1 MLNAVDAMARVLVK
15 IDRLKQGLGS
25 NPGKVASMGILRFV
39 RREAVRRAISAA
51 LVLPLA
57 ACAVGPDF
65 IPPAAPITDK
75 FLAANSRSIKSGHQD
90 YRDWW
95 RAFRDPTLNQLV
107 QIAYNQ
113 NLTLLSAGT
122 RVLQARAA
130 LGIAI
135 GSLYPQV
142 QQGTGSLIYTQP
154 SAATPLALPN
164 VNPTQFWTDSLAAQ
178 AAWELDFWGKFRRGV
193 ESADG
198 AYLAS
203 IASYDDVLVTLL
215 GDVAAT
221 YIGIR
226 TTEQLIAIARSNISK
241 QQESLK
247 IAKAKY
253 TGGGSSE
260 RDVFQATNVLE
271 QTQAAI
277 PQLTIQLQQGQHAL
291 CVLLGIPPISLN
303 ALLAGSRGRIPVPP
317 GTITVGI
324 PADLLRRRPDVRAAE
339 LAALAQNAQIGVAE
353 AQLYPAI
360 SITGTFGGAASTA
373 NGHNLGQIVSS
384 KGMTYAA
391 GPAFQWNILNYGQIT
406 NNVRLQDA
414 TLQQLLVDYQNTVLK
429 AQQQVDDGIS
439 TFLQSRIQ
447 VGYLR
452 RSAEAARGALR
463 IGTEQYEQGATD
475 FTTVLTAEQNLFQA
489 ESSVATA
496 LANVA
501 LGATA
506 IYRALGGG
514 WQVREDSYFVT
525 AATADQMRARTN
537 WGELL
542 SPAGAPQPPAPGLP
556 SPADV
561 GPTVRPPEW

>member
-1 MLNAVDAMARVLVK
+1 MRFLRRVRLEARSPFLC
-15 IDRLKQGLGS
+15 
-25 NPGKVASMGILRFV
+25 
-39 RREAVRRAISAA
+39 AA

-57 ACAVGPDF
+57 ACAVGPDYVS
-65 IPPAAPITDK
+65 PAAPITDK
-75 FLAANSRSIKSGHQD
+75 FLGANGHSIKTGHQD

-107 QIAYNQ
+107 QTAYNQ

-135 GSLYPQV
+135 GSFYPQV
-142 QQGTGSLIYTQP
+142 QQGTGSLTYTQP
-154 SAATPLALPN
+154 SAASPTALPN
-164 VNPTQFWTDSLAAQ
+164 ANPTQFWTDALAAQ
-178 AAWELDFWGKFRRGV
+178 AAWELDVWGKFRRGV

-203 IASYDDVLVTLL
+203 VANYDDVLVTLL
-215 GDVAAT
+215 GDIAAT

-226 TTEQLIAIARSNISK
+226 TTEQLIAIARSNIAK
-241 QQESLK
+241 QEGALR

-253 TGGGSSE
+253 TGGGTSE
-260 RDVFQATNVLE
+260 RDVYQATNVLE
-271 QTQAAI
+271 QTKAAI
-277 PQLTIQLQQGQHAL
+277 PQLTIQLQQGEHAL
-291 CVLLGIPPISLN
+291 CVLLGIPPVSL
-303 ALLAGSRGRIPVPP
+303 APLLARSRGRIPVPP
-317 GTITVGI
+317 STIAVGI

-384 KGMTYAA
+384 RGVTYAA
-391 GPAFQWNILNYGQIT
+391 GPSFQWNILNYGQIT
-406 NNVRLQDA
+406 NDVRLQDA
-414 TLQQLLVDYQNTVLK
+414 KLQQLLVDYQSTVLK

-439 TFLQSRIQ
+439 TFLQSRVQ

-452 RSAEAARGALR
+452 RSAEAARGALK
-463 IGTEQYEQGATD
+463 IGTEQYDQGATD

-489 ESSVATA
+489 ESNVATA
-496 LANVA
+496 SANVA

-514 WQVREDSYFVT
+514 WQIREDSYFVN
-525 AATADQMRARTN
+525 AATAERMRARTN

-542 SPAGAPQPPAPGLP
+542 PPPGAPQPPAPGLP
-556 SPADV
+556 SPGDV
-561 GPTVRPPEW
+561 GPTVRPPQW

>member
-1 MLNAVDAMARVLVK
+1 
-15 IDRLKQGLGS
+15 
-25 NPGKVASMGILRFV
+25 MGILRFV
-39 RREAVRRAISAA
+39 RREAARRAVSAA

-122 RVLQARAA
+122 RVLQARAV

-135 GSLYPQV
+135 GSFYPQV

-154 SAATPLALPN
+154 SAATPSAPPN
-164 VNPTQFWTDSLAAQ
+164 ANLTQFWTDSLAAQ

-203 IASYDDVLVTLL
+203 IANYDDVLVTLL

-241 QQESLK
+241 QEQALK

-253 TGGGSSE
+253 TGGGTSE
-260 RDVFQATNVLE
+260 RDVFQATNVLA
-271 QTQAAI
+271 QTQASI
-277 PQLTIQLQQGQHAL
+277 PQLTIQLQQGQDAL

-303 ALLAGSRGRIPVPP
+303 AFLARSRGRIPVPP
-317 GTITVGI
+317 STIAVGI

-339 LAALAQNAQIGVAE
+339 LAALAQSAQIGVAE

-373 NGHNLGQIVSS
+373 NGHNLGQIFSS
-384 KGMTYAA
+384 RGITYAA
-391 GPAFQWNILNYGQIT
+391 GPSFQWNILNYGQIT

-414 TLQQLLVDYQNTVLK
+414 KLQQLLVDYQNTVLK

-439 TFLQSRIQ
+439 AFLQSRVQ

-489 ESSVATA
+489 ESGVATA
-496 LANVA
+496 TANVA

-514 WQVREDSYFVT
+514 WQIREDSYFVT

-542 SPAGAPQPPAPGLP
+542 PQAGLPQPPAPGLP
-556 SPADV
+556 SPRDI

>member
-1 MLNAVDAMARVLVK
+1 MFRAIGRTPRAGE
-15 IDRLKQGLGS
+15 IDRSALDALCSFGKLRRCPRPALCVGDLPSSDLGRLQ
-25 NPGKVASMGILRFV
+25 LRPHAGRICIV
-39 RREAVRRAISAA
+39 RWGGRVR
-51 LVLPLA
+51 P
-57 ACAVGPDF
+57 
-65 IPPAAPITDK
+65 
-75 FLAANSRSIKSGHQD
+75 
-90 YRDWW
+90 
-95 RAFRDPTLNQLV
+95 
-107 QIAYNQ
+107 
-113 NLTLLSAGT
+113 
-122 RVLQARAA
+122 
-130 LGIAI
+130 
-135 GSLYPQV
+135 
-142 QQGTGSLIYTQP
+142 
-154 SAATPLALPN
+154 
-164 VNPTQFWTDSLAAQ
+164 
-178 AAWELDFWGKFRRGV
+178 EDFWGKFRRGV

-226 TTEQLIAIARSNISK
+226 TTEQLIAVARSNVSK
-241 QQESLK
+241 QEDALK

-277 PQLTIQLQQGQHAL
+277 PQLTIQLEQGEHAL
-291 CVLLGIPPISLN
+291 CVLLGIPPTSLK
-303 ALLAGSRGRIPVPP
+303 AVLARSRGRIPAPP
-317 GTITVGI
+317 SAIAVGI

-384 KGMTYAA
+384 RGVTYAA
-391 GPAFQWNILNYGQIT
+391 GPSFQWNILNYGQIT
-406 NNVRLQDA
+406 NDVRLQDA
-414 TLQQLLVDYQNTVLK
+414 KLQQLLVDYQNTVLT

-439 TFLQSRIQ
+439 TFLQSRVQ

-452 RSAEAARGALR
+452 KSVAAAQGALR
-463 IGTEQYEQGATD
+463 VGTEQYEQGATD

-489 ESSVATA
+489 ESSLAA
-496 LANVA
+496 AYANVA

-506 IYRALGGG
+506 ICRALGGG
-514 WQVREDSYFVT
+514 WQIREDSYFVT
-525 AATADQMRARTN
+525 RATADQMRARTN
-537 WGELL
+537 WGALL
-542 SPAGAPQPPAPGLP
+542 PSAGQPQPPAPGLP
-556 SPADV
+556 SPADI

>member
-1 MLNAVDAMARVLVK
+1 M
-15 IDRLKQGLGS
+15 GL
-25 NPGKVASMGILRFV
+25 V
-39 RREAVRRAISAA
+39 RRVRRGAA
-51 LVLPLA
+51 RTLQATLVLPLA
-57 ACAVGPDF
+57 ACAVGPNF

-75 FLAANSRSIKSGHQD
+75 FLGANSDSIKSSRQD

-95 RAFRDPTLNQLV
+95 KAFHDPMLNRLV
-107 QIAYNQ
+107 QIAYDQ

-135 GSLYPQV
+135 GSFYPQV
-142 QQGTGSLIYTQP
+142 QQGTGSLTYTQP
-154 SAATPLALPN
+154 SAATPAALPN
-164 VNPTQFWTDSLAAQ
+164 ATPTQFWTDSLAAQ

-241 QQESLK
+241 QEQALE
-247 IAKAKY
+247 IAQAKFK
-253 TGGGSSE
+253 GGGTSE

-277 PQLTIQLQQGQHAL
+277 PQFTIQLQQGQNAL
-291 CVLLGIPPISLN
+291 CVLLGIPPTSLD
-303 ALLAGSRGRIPVPP
+303 ALLARSRGRIPVPP
-317 GTITVGI
+317 STIAVGI

-339 LAALAQNAQIGVAE
+339 LAALAQSAQIGVAE

-384 KGMTYAA
+384 RGVTYAA
-391 GPAFQWNILNYGQIT
+391 GPSFQWNILNYGQIT

-414 TLQQLLVDYQNTVLK
+414 KLQQLLVDYQSTVLSG
-429 AQQQVDDGIS
+429 QQQVDDGIS
-439 TFLQSRIQ
+439 TFLQSRVQ
-447 VGYLR
+447 VRYLR

-489 ESSVATA
+489 ESNVATA
-496 LANVA
+496 SANVA

-514 WQVREDSYFVT
+514 WQIREDSYFVT
-525 AATADQMRARTN
+525 ARTADQMRARTN
-537 WGELL
+537 WGDLL
-542 SPAGAPQPPAPGLP
+542 PPARAPQPPAPGLP
-556 SPADV
+556 SPADI

>member
-1 MLNAVDAMARVLVK
+1 
-15 IDRLKQGLGS
+15 
-25 NPGKVASMGILRFV
+25 MGNFRFV
-39 RREAVRRAISAA
+39 GRGAA
-51 LVLPLA
+51 RCTLLASLVLPLA
-57 ACAVGPDF
+57 ACSVGPDF
-65 IPPAAPITDK
+65 ISPAAPITDK
-75 FLAANSRSIKSGHQD
+75 LLGANSRSIKSSSQD
-90 YRDWW
+90 YRNWW
-95 RAFRDPTLNQLV
+95 TAFRDPTLNQLV
-107 QIAYNQ
+107 QIAYDQ

-122 RVLQARAA
+122 RVLQARAV

-135 GSLYPQV
+135 GSFYPQV

-154 SAATPLALPN
+154 SAVTPLALPN
-164 VNPTQFWTDSLAAQ
+164 ATPTQFWTDSLAAQ

-215 GDVAAT
+215 GDLAAT

-241 QQESLK
+241 QKQSLE
-247 IAKAKY
+247 IAQAKFK
-253 TGGGSSE
+253 GGGSSE
-260 RDVFQATNVLE
+260 RDVFQASNVLE

-277 PQLTIQLQQGQHAL
+277 PQLTIQLQQGQNAL

-303 ALLAGSRGRIPVPP
+303 ALLARSRGRIPSPP
-317 GTITVGI
+317 STIAVGI

-339 LAALAQNAQIGVAE
+339 LAALVQNAQIGVAE

-373 NGHNLGQIVSS
+373 NGHNLGQIFSS
-384 KGMTYAA
+384 RGVTYAA
-391 GPAFQWNILNYGQIT
+391 GPSFQWNILNYGQIT

-414 TLQQLLVDYQNTVLK
+414 KLQQLLVDYQNTVLK

-439 TFLQSRIQ
+439 AFLQSRAQ

-514 WQVREDSYFVT
+514 WQIREDSYFVT
-525 AATADQMRARTN
+525 AVTSDQMRARTN

-542 SPAGAPQPPAPGLP
+542 PPAGAPQPPAPGLP
-556 SPADV
+556 NPADV